1 MALWY
6 FLIKYIKEERPVV
19 WVSWG
24 YDTAFLFNKQGVLA
38 IPHPLTDRRLLS
50 AVISQSKRSNDWQN
64 TLCLINSGRAYENY
78 PTEFDQLGRYF
89 IVASSP
95 NAARLSRWVKY
106 RRGVVSYVM
115 APPSIEEVVGL
126 VCVTPCFLNL
136 LMHHWLTYLVLQL

>member
-6 FLIKYIKEERPVV
+6 FLIKRIKEEKPVV

-24 YDTAFLFNKQGVLA
+24 YDTAYLFNNRGALA
-38 IPHPLTDRRLLS
+38 IPHPLEDKRLLS
-50 AVISQSKRSNDWQN
+50 AVISQSQRSNDWQN

-78 PTEFDQLGRYF
+78 PPQFDELGCYY

-95 NAARLSRWVKY
+95 NAARLSRWEKY
-106 RRGVVSYVM
+106 HTGVVPYVM

-126 VCVTPCFLNL
+126 VYVSPFIF
-136 LMHHWLTYLVLQL
+136 